1 MLKGLILICFF
12 LVLAFQNYFLRR
24 ENEKQKDFFIKT
36 LSHDFRVAT
45 LAQLR
50 GLEYLSKSANFEPEN
65 TELIAEITNSCQYS
79 LEMIS
84 TLINS
89 YLFEKGEQV
98 VNCEYFSQYLY
109 HTLILL

>member
-1 MLKGLILICFF
+1 MLKGLILISFF
-12 LVLAFQNYFLRR
+12 VVLAFQNYFLRR

-89 YLFEKGEQV
+89 TSKLLNPQV
-98 VNCEYFSQYLY
+98 KL
-109 HTLILL
+109 